1 MPNWK
6 THLELGTR
14 VNKYLQFSNED
25 QELFL
30 LGNIIPDI
38 NNNHLVTNVATFIP
52 HDVTHFKNQVEPTY
66 KHFYKKY
73 VQELK
78 HNDPLYWGYLL
89 HLYTDYVWN
98 QDYYGRVKKTDVKKK
113 SAIKL
118 KEIKHHDFNSYNS
131 NFKYNTLTITHI
143 DTTLA
148 KLKNIAEIKITKN
161 DLQMV
166 QEFLKETNL
175 VHNNYLFYQEK
186 DLDKLMTKTIKG
198 FSKLVKDFKR

>member
-14 VNKYLQFSNED
+14 VNKYLQFTKED

-30 LGNIIPDI
+30 LGNILPDV

-52 HDVTHFKNQVEPTY
+52 HDVTHFKNQTEPTY

-73 VQELK
+73 ICELK
-78 HNDPLYWGYLL
+78 QNEPLYWGYLF

-118 KEIKHHDFNSYNS
+118 KEIKHHDFNNFNS

-148 KLKNIAEIKITKN
+148 KLKNIAKVESMPK

-166 QEFLKETNL
+166 QEYLNKTNL

-186 DLDKLMTKTIKG
+186 DLNKLMTKTITG
-198 FSKLVKDFKR
+198 FNKIIKDIKK